1 MKPGVESVQRVRKPG
16 ERVFMVAF
24 KGLLLLVSF
33 AAFVALFLSLRI
45 C

>member
-24 KGLLLLVSF
+24 GGLLLLVPLAVLYMTF
-33 AAFVALFLSLRI
+33 FTI